1 MEIYIRIKHAVCSPA
16 RIGLPRNGKIIP
28 EMLADGR
35 RTLVTAG
42 CDLNGSVMASM
53 GVPKSHQNGQ
63 FWEYRNTPLMVSLK
77 LQKMPLLRCE
87 IISSKAE
94 NSDCS
99 WVQGEPKV
107 NERTHLVGCQFLK
120 PPWVYHIKL
129 RCSGKL
135 STDILSQALTSHHI
149 YKTSYAAVTG
159 DEPRKQWY

>member
-1 MEIYIRIKHAVCSPA
+1 M
-16 RIGLPRNGKIIP
+16 
-28 EMLADGR
+28 GR
-35 RTLVTAG
+35 SSQKCWPMAGEHWLRLVVTT
-42 CDLNGSVMASM
+42 NGSFMASM
-53 GVPKSHQNGQ
+53 GVPTVYPIKMANFG
-63 FWEYRNTPLMVSLK
+63 NTPLLTTK
-77 LQKMPLLRCE
+77 YMPLLRCE

-99 WVQGEPKV
+99 WVQGEHKV
-107 NERTHLVGCQFLK
+107 NERKHLVGCQFLK

-135 STDILSQALTSHHI
+135 STDIRSQALTSHHI

>member
-1 MEIYIRIKHAVCSPA
+1 MWKSRSASSNLVFTIKNRPTKKWEDHPGNAGRWPESTLNTVGWLWLLWVC
-16 RIGLPRNGKIIP
+16 
-28 EMLADGR
+28 
-35 RTLVTAG
+35 
-42 CDLNGSVMASM
+42 LNPWVSLNPIKMANF
-53 GVPKSHQNGQ
+53 G
-63 FWEYRNTPLMVSLK
+63 NTPLLTTKYAPPEMRAHEQL
-77 LQKMPLLRCE
+77 M
-87 IISSKAE
+87 SSKAE

-99 WVQGEPKV
+99 WVQGEAKV
-107 NERTHLVGCQFLK
+107 NERKHLLGCQFLK